1 MKVCPKCNHAN
12 NEEFG
17 FCEFCGTDLNIEYV
31 EDEVGEVVIKP
42 KKNWFKYF
50 LIIFT
55 LIFSIVMFGLVFAP
69 LYSDLIFIG
78 DVGQVKIKGTIIEI
92 ISLMINVKTK
102 DALFYAT
109 GTTLVVTLILVLINS
124 FIGIITSIFSLTK
137 KEPDKF
143 LIINVITTLIL
154 TMLIAVVYGF
164 NGALP
169 GIYNFSL
176 FVLVVVYLIYLLTSD
191 PSLYKENK
199 IRLFMIGA
207 FFSALISF
215 SLTLANHYVEYVP
228 SLNMNLYGRGIFA
241 FIYFYNSQAF
251 SLVFIP
257 AIVTLIVS
265 LIAAYLIIKK
275 KCLLASFIGYVSTFI
290 AITIL
295 ITSHIFNIKSGG
307 TIAYLIFSLIY
318 SSLALIYY
326 LLDKQKLEKNGT
338 NK

>member
-17 FCEFCGTDLNIEYV
+17 FCEFCGTDLNSEYV
-31 EDEVGEVVIKP
+31 DGEVIVNP

-55 LIFSIVMFGLVFAP
+55 LIFSIVIFGVVFAP
-69 LYSDLIFIG
+69 LYNELIFIG

-102 DALFYAT
+102 DTLFYAT
-109 GTTLVVTLILVLINS
+109 SITLVITLILILLNS

-137 KEPDKF
+137 KEPGK
-143 LIINVITTLIL
+143 LLVINVIVTLIL
-154 TMLIAVVYGF
+154 AMLVSVVYGF
-164 NGALP
+164 NGALS

-176 FVLVVVYLIYLLTSD
+176 FVLIIVYLIYLLTSD

-215 SLTLANHYVEYVP
+215 SLTLSNYYAEYVP
-228 SLNMNLYGRGIFA
+228 SLNTNLYGRGIFA

-257 AIVTLIVS
+257 AMLTLISS

-275 KCLLASFIGYVSTFI
+275 KCLLASFIGYVSTFV

-326 LLDKQKLEKNGT
+326 LLDKQKLERNGT